1 MQSGPI
7 ERLLA
12 TARALP
18 GEKELAPLAIAP
30 VSTSTAD
37 TGDPATTQRLVDLE
51 RRVGA
56 LLTELADR
64 LEPALTT
71 ALDRAV
77 RAWDQA
83 DDLTVLDDKLLL
95 RARDLSARW
104 HVAAAAGDVTAPRAI
119 EACLAIEAATDLVRL
134 LEQRLATFIRLHL
147 QLSSE
152 LLPKGRPFLDIAA
165 AIREL
170 ARRWS

>member
-18 GEKELAPLAIAP
+18 GEKEIAPLAISPPSPAGA
-30 VSTSTAD
+30 TT
-37 TGDPATTQRLVDLE
+37 TDPALLSDLE
-51 RRVGA
+51 RRVGT
-56 LLTELADR
+56 LLTELAER
-64 LEPALTT
+64 LEPALTQ

-83 DDLTVLDDKLLL
+83 DDLTVLDDALLA
-95 RARDLSARW
+95 RAADLTTRW
-104 HVAAAAGDVTAPRAI
+104 RAAAATGEVIVPRAV
-119 EACLAIEAATDLVRL
+119 EADLAIETAIDLVRL

-147 QLSSE
+147 QVHSE
-152 LLPKGRPFLDIAA
+152 LLPDGRPFLDVAGA
-165 AIREL
+165 LREL
-170 ARRWS
+170 ARRWSR